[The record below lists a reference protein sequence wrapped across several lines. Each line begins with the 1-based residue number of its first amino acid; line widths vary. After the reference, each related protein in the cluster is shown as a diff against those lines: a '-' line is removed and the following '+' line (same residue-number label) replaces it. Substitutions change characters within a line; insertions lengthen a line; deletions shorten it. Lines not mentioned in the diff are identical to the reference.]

1 MYFCSKLVFMFA
13 CKKTGTTQYKKR
25 FVEENIAGPWKLS
38 TNKLQEP
45 HQDRV
50 PGREAYR
57 SPNPALTKH
66 GTLSL
71 WSFRCRNRGY
81 TLSSCGTLWSRT
93 PCDLGSDPGTP
104 TARWRRAQRSGPCAG
119 ASGRQGPRDFSV
131 NSSKISTPRNGAFL
145 LSSMKWVQ
153 FSNLHVDLPKD
164 VTRPEITISDEPDTL
179 YKRLSVLVKGHDKAV
194 LDSYEYFAVL
204 AAKELGISIEVHEP
218 PRKIERFTLLKSVH
232 IFKKHRVQYEMRTLY
247 RCFELK
253 HLTGSTADVYLE
265 YIQRNL
271 PEGVAMEV
279 AKTKLERLPEHIKK
293 PIWEKMPEEKE
304 ESTS

>member
-1 MYFCSKLVFMFA
+1 MA
-13 CKKTGTTQYKKR
+13 AR
-25 FVEENIAGPWKLS
+25 A
-38 TNKLQEP
+38 
-45 HQDRV
+45 
-50 PGREAYR
+50 
-57 SPNPALTKH
+57 AL
-66 GTLSL
+66 GAWCRRL
-71 WSFRCRNRGY
+71 WQ
-81 TLSSCGTLWSRT
+81 
-93 PCDLGSDPGTP
+93 GS
-104 TARWRRAQRSGPCAG
+104 
-119 ASGRQGPRDFSV
+119 RDFSV
-131 NSSKISTPRNGAFL
+131 SSSKSRASKNGAFL

-153 FSNLHVDLPKD
+153 FSNLHVDVPKD
-164 VTRPEITISDEPDTL
+164 LTKPAITISDEPDTL

-247 RCFELK
+247 RCLELK

-279 AKTKLERLPEHIKK
+279 TKTKLERLPEHIKE
-293 PIWEKMPEEKE
+293 PIWEKIPEEKE
-304 ESTS
+304 ESKS